1 MRTSTK
7 TLLSCHLCPLPHA
20 LLLDLIQESYSMA
33 STRIGELQAD
43 LTAARNKVNLELD
56 KVPIDYAKIGV
67 YERQIDNLIQEI
79 QTYSRTT
86 GELLQ

>member
-7 TLLSCHLCPLPHA
+7 TLHSFHLCPLPHA

-33 STRIGELQAD
+33 STRIGELQAN

-67 YERQIDNLIQEI
+67 YERQIANLTQET
-79 QTYSRTT
+79 QTHSRTT

>member
-33 STRIGELQAD
+33 STRIGELQAN

-67 YERQIDNLIQEI
+67 YERQIDNLTQEI
-79 QTYSRTT
+79 QTHSRTT